1 MVQKVELAWGFWEGT
16 YILGD
21 EQIHDGGDSS
31 CGIHGGGGGGGLNDG
46 LYILLHFLSGGQG
59 K

>member
-1 MVQKVELAWGFWEGT
+1 M
-16 YILGD
+16 GD

-31 CGIHGGGGGGGLNDG
+31 CGIYGGGGGGGLNDG

>member
-1 MVQKVELAWGFWEGT
+1 M
-16 YILGD
+16 GD

-31 CGIHGGGGGGGLNDG
+31 CGIYGGGSGGGGGGGGLNDG